1 MIRRGTK
8 VAVLDN
14 STVRLLKCLTVVKRG
29 PGAGRIGDI
38 ILGVVNREFFWRRSF
53 TKRFF
58 FAVVMSTKKNLFRAT
73 GAYYVRFPRSGVLL
87 LKEDKESF
95 FGTRFYARVPL
106 EIRKS
111 AFKEI
116 CQFSRKTF

>member
-8 VAVLDN
+8 INVLDN
-14 STVRLLKCLTVVKRG
+14 STIKLLKCLTVLRRG
-29 PGAGRIGDI
+29 EGGGRIGDLI
-38 ILGVVNREFFWRRSF
+38 MGVVNREFFRRRAF
-53 TKRFF
+53 RKRFF
-58 FAVVMSTKKNLFRAT
+58 FALIMATKQTVFRAA

-87 LKEDKESF
+87 LKDEKESF

-116 CQFSRKTF
+116 CQYSRKTF